1 MSIETDTC
9 KIEHLNYKNLFT
21 YTHILHSNNNNNHQH
36 QHPLKNIFKK
46 FHLPKNKKKVSFT
59 KALLLKNIMHE
70 LIACLISL
78 L

>member
-9 KIEHLNYKNLFT
+9 KIEHLNYMNLFT

-70 LIACLISL
+70 LIACFISL